1 MKRGPTTSPVIAPER
16 RPPPARLWVL
26 RWHNR
31 VSLRQAHAVVRVDWL
46 DRVARTS
53 CGLALEPEEISDIPA
68 LGCMPCEMCVAATPL
83 PISAS
88 P

>member
-1 MKRGPTTSPVIAPER
+1 MKWGLAKSPVIATE
-16 RPPPARLWVL
+16 RPPPPERLWVL

-46 DRVARTS
+46 DRVARTA
-53 CGLALEPEEISDIPA
+53 CGLALSPEEIADIPA
-68 LGCMPCEMCVAATPL
+68 LGCAPCEMCVAATPR
-83 PISAS
+83 PISAV